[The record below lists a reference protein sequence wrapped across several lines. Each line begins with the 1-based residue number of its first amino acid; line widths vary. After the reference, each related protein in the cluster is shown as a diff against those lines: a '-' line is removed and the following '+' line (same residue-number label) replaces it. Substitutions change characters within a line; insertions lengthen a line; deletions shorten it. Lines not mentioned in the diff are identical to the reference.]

1 MTFFCLKL
9 GIFIIS
15 NVKKKKTLTSISLI
29 ILHVSN
35 IIEKSYVRNCQKVN
49 VPFLKNKTEIFAPT
63 KNIWYTVPCIYKN
76 KKNSL
81 FKKKK
86 TKPVFLVKWYF
97 LQFIELIELMIL
109 IENGNK

>member
-1 MTFFCLKL
+1 MQ
-9 GIFIIS
+9 
-15 NVKKKKTLTSISLI
+15 KKKSFTSISLI

-35 IIEKSYVRNCQKVN
+35 VIEKSYVRNCQKVN

-76 KKNSL
+76 KKKSL

-86 TKPVFLVKWYF
+86 YQACLSSEMVLSSVHRIDRAM
-97 LQFIELIELMIL
+97 QA
-109 IENGNK
+109 